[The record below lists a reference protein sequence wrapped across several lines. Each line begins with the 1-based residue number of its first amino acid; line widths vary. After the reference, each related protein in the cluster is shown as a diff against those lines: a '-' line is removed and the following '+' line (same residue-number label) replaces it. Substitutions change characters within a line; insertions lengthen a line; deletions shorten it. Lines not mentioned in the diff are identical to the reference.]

1 LRARK
6 QGQQW
11 KTGNPFTFMGGLG
24 RNYGA
29 SDCCFSGGAGVAGYG
44 QWPVTSTTGVDAAAL
59 VRANKTTIYAMGPEF
74 TTLKGALTLRYF
86 WQ

>member
-1 LRARK
+1 
-6 QGQQW
+6 
-11 KTGNPFTFMGGLG
+11 
-24 RNYGA
+24 
-29 SDCCFSGGAGVAGYG
+29 VAGYG
-44 QWPVTSTTGVDAAAL
+44 QWPVTSTTGVDAPAL